1 MKWFNSYLEDVHN
14 ALSVNGNLSLPLS
27 ISCGVPQGS
36 ILGPLLF
43 LIYINDLPNSLE
55 YATLRML
62 ADDSNATVS
71 GKNAFKVLNNTNRD
85 MVNLR
90 KWLIANRLSP
100 NASKTEYMLIAPD
113 YQLANLGHIPQ
124 VPLGNINIQ
133 RTNSSKSLSVHIDE
147 RLS

>member
-1 MKWFNSYLEDVHN
+1 MLYGVTGTSLKWFNSYLEDVHN

-71 GKNAFKVLNNTNRD
+71 GKNAFKVLNNTN
-85 MVNLR
+85 
-90 KWLIANRLSP
+90 
-100 NASKTEYMLIAPD
+100 
-113 YQLANLGHIPQ
+113 
-124 VPLGNINIQ
+124 
-133 RTNSSKSLSVHIDE
+133 
-147 RLS
+147 